1 MFIGILLKDI
11 ISPRNDLSTCYDY
24 GGNMYFFTNK
34 NGWENVLQ
42 EVEENVKLYLK
53 KEESSILKKYDGIGL
68 GFVDGDLIIVYRK

>member
-1 MFIGILLKDI
+1 
-11 ISPRNDLSTCYDY
+11 
-24 GGNMYFFTNK
+24 MYFFTNK

-53 KEESSILKKYDGIGL
+53 KEKSSILKKYDGIGL

>member
-1 MFIGILLKDI
+1 
-11 ISPRNDLSTCYDY
+11 
-24 GGNMYFFTNK
+24 MYFFTNK

-42 EVEENVKLYLK
+42 KVEENVKLYLK

>member
-1 MFIGILLKDI
+1 MNRRCVFLF
-11 ISPRNDLSTCYDY
+11 TCYDY

-53 KEESSILKKYDGIGL
+53 KEESSIIKKYDGIGL